1 MNNRYQW
8 IKGKIR
14 LGWLLLIAGA
24 LVITI
29 GIFTEL
35 QFANMSYNFRII
47 TGLGIVLVG
56 SGIGY
61 LVRYRL
67 WLKNEQAAKRLAIE
81 EQDERTA
88 LINSR
93 AGRRAYWV
101 SAALAYIG
109 LLWASFA
116 ANGSLPPLSGNT
128 LWYFMATCVL
138 IPFGVYMTSILVDQ
152 RNT

>member
-1 MNNRYQW
+1 MGNRYAW
-8 IKGKIR
+8 IVGKIR
-14 LGWLLLIAGA
+14 LGWLLVAAGA
-24 LVITI
+24 LVITV

-35 QFANMSYNFRII
+35 QFANATYNFRII

-67 WLKNEQAAKRLAIE
+67 ALKNEQAAKRLAIE
-81 EQDERTA
+81 EQDERTV

-128 LWYFMATCVL
+128 LWYFMAACVL
-138 IPFGVYMTSILVDQ
+138 VPFGVYMTSILVDQ
-152 RNT
+152 RHN